1 MISVGARH
9 RRWTDWVKVSMGGAW
24 HFFCVLNTVLLP
36 ITEGAEG
43 LADITNQLL
52 ERSNQAA
59 KEVDNA
65 DEVLS
70 IIKKIADQTN
80 LLGLAGDKGFGVVAN
95 EIRKLSHETIS
106 STEKIYY
113 SKVAPGSKLNVAIS
127 FPLIP
132 AFRKL

>member
-1 MISVGARH
+1 MGKSVHGRCLALFLR
-9 RRWTDWVKVSMGGAW
+9 
-24 HFFCVLNTVLLP
+24 LNTVLLP

-43 LADITNQLL
+43 LADTTNRLL

-80 LLGLAGDKGFGVVAN
+80 LLGLNAAIEAAIAGDKGFGVVQMKYESCPMKPSLPPKKFIILKWPPA
-95 EIRKLSHETIS
+95 
-106 STEKIYY
+106 
-113 SKVAPGSKLNVAIS
+113 LN
-127 FPLIP
+127 
-132 AFRKL
+132 

>member
-1 MISVGARH
+1 MDRLGKSVHGRCLAL
-9 RRWTDWVKVSMGGAW
+9 
-24 HFFCVLNTVLLP
+24 FCVLNTVLLP

-43 LADITNQLL
+43 LADITNRLL

-80 LLGLAGDKGFGVVAN
+80 LLGLNAAIELSIAGDKGFGVVAN

-113 SKVAPGSKLNVAIS
+113 SKVAPRSKLNVAIS